1 MAEENQKQVYNP
13 NNQRPKNLGTHL
25 FLLTCIIACIA
36 VGPWAWKSPLAIVSV
51 AEGEV
56 VPSTQVKTIQHLEG
70 GIIDQ
75 ILVKESDIVKKSDP
89 LVILAATA
97 SEVDVDEAQVKIDA
111 KIIESIRLEAEIN
124 NFDVPIFADDLM
136 ANRADLVNKSMELF
150 LSRKNKLEGDIRE
163 IQASIAQHQTAIDIL
178 IKQTEMSVKLLEE
191 GIITEFAHLDL
202 LKELNAAKG
211 ALESST
217 EEKENITKL
226 FIENARN
233 ARQVAQREISELNET
248 IKALKDN
255 LKRTVITA
263 PVDGVVKNLFFVT
276 IGGVVRPGEAI
287 LDIVPTKDSLIVEAR
302 LQESDIG
309 FVKPGQSAVVK
320 LSSSDAVNFGQIDGI
335 VERISPDTEQDEND
349 NRIVFYNIF
358 VELDQNYFESKEKTY
373 YLVPGVKVTA
383 SIQIGER
390 TLANYLLSPFIGSL
404 GQSFQE
410 R

>member
-1 MAEENQKQVYNP
+1 MNTLPEKHK
-13 NNQRPKNLGTHL
+13 KNTQL
-25 FLLTCIIACIA
+25 FFYAFSLFAITAGLWMFLFNIDII
-36 VGPWAWKSPLAIVSV
+36 SN
-51 AEGEV
+51 AEGQV
-56 VPSTQVKTIQHLEG
+56 IPAGDVKTIQHLEG

-75 ILVKESDIVKKSDP
+75 ILVKESDIVKKDDP
-89 LVILAATA
+89 LVVLAATS
-97 SEVDVDEAQVKIDA
+97 SEVDVDEAQVQIDA

-124 NFDVPIFADDLM
+124 NFDIPIFNDELVN
-136 ANRADLVNKSMELF
+136 NRPELVNKSLELF
-150 LSRKNKLEGDIRE
+150 VSRKNKLEGDIKE
-163 IQASIAQHQTAIDIL
+163 VIAAIVQHQTAIDIL
-178 IKQTEMSVKLLEE
+178 IKQTEMSEKLLEE
-191 GIITEFAHLDL
+191 GIITEFSHLDL

-211 ALESST
+211 ALETSL

-233 ARQVAQREISELNET
+233 ARQIAQREISELNET

-255 LKRTVITA
+255 LERTVITA
-263 PVDGVVKNLFFVT
+263 PVDGVIKNLFFVT
-276 IGGVVRPGEAI
+276 IGGVIRPGEAI
-287 LDIVPTKDSLIVEAR
+287 LDIVPTKDNLIVEAR

-320 LSSSDAVNFGQIDGI
+320 LSSADAVNFGQIEGTVD
-335 VERISPDTEQDEND
+335 RISPDTEQDEND

-358 VELDQNYFESKEKTY
+358 VELDQNYFESKEKIY
-373 YLVPGVKVTA
+373 YLVPGVQVTA

-390 TLANYLLSPFIGSL
+390 TLANYLLSPFIGSM

>member
-1 MAEENQKQVYNP
+1 MEFALPEKH
-13 NNQRPKNLGTHL
+13 RKNTKIL
-25 FLLTCIIACIA
+25 FIVFSLFAFTLSLWMFLFNIDII
-36 VGPWAWKSPLAIVSV
+36 SN
-51 AEGEV
+51 AEGQVIPAGE
-56 VPSTQVKTIQHLEG
+56 VKTIQHLEG

-75 ILVKESDIVKKSDP
+75 ILIQESDIVKKDDP

-97 SEVDVDEAQVKIDA
+97 SEVDVDEAQVQIDA

-124 NFDVPIFADDLM
+124 DFGVPIFSDELVN
-136 ANRADLVNKSMELF
+136 NRPDLVNKSLELF
-150 LSRKNKLEGDIRE
+150 ISRKEKLEGAIKE
-163 IQASIAQHQTAIDIL
+163 VTAAVVQHQTAIDIL
-178 IKQTEMSVKLLEE
+178 LKQTQMSEQLLQE
-191 GIITEFAHLDL
+191 GIITEFSHLNL

-211 ALESST
+211 ALEVAM
-217 EEKENITKL
+217 EEKDNLTKK
-226 FIENARN
+226 FIEEARN
-233 ARQVAQREISELNET
+233 DRQIAQREISELNET
-248 IKALKDN
+248 MKALKDN
-255 LKRTVITA
+255 LDRTVITA
-263 PVDGVVKNLFFVT
+263 PVDGVIKNLFFVT
-276 IGGVVRPGEAI
+276 IGGVIRPGEAI
-287 LDIVPTKDSLIVEAR
+287 LDIVPTKDNLIVEAR

-320 LSSSDAVNFGQIDGI
+320 LSSADAVNFGQIEGI
-335 VERISPDTEQDEND
+335 VQRISPDTEQDEND

>member
-1 MAEENQKQVYNP
+1 MTDFALPEKHRTNT
-13 NNQRPKNLGTHL
+13 RIL
-25 FLLTCIIACIA
+25 FIIFSLFA
-36 VGPWAWKSPLAIVSV
+36 VTISLWMFLFNIDIISN
-51 AEGEV
+51 AEGQVIPAGE
-56 VPSTQVKTIQHLEG
+56 VKTVQHLEG

-75 ILVKESDIVKKSDP
+75 ILIKESDIVKKDDP

-97 SEVDVDEAQVKIDA
+97 SEVDVNEAQVLIDA

-124 NFDVPIFADDLM
+124 NFDVPVFSD
-136 ANRADLVNKSMELF
+136 DLVNNRPELINKSLELF
-150 LSRKNKLEGDIRE
+150 VSRKNKLEGDIRE
-163 IQASIAQHQTAIDIL
+163 VTAAVVQHQTAIDIL
-178 IKQTEMSVKLLEE
+178 IKQTEMSSQLLEE
-191 GIITEFAHLDL
+191 GIITEFSHLNL

-211 ALESST
+211 ALEAAL
-217 EEKENITKL
+217 EEKENLTKK
-226 FIENARN
+226 FIEDARN
-233 ARQVAQREISELNET
+233 DRQIAQREISELNET
-248 IKALKDN
+248 IKALEDN
-255 LKRTVITA
+255 LNRTIITA

-276 IGGVVRPGEAI
+276 IGGVIRPGEAI
-287 LDIVPTKDSLIVEAR
+287 LDIVPTKDNLIVEAR

-320 LSSSDAVNFGQIDGI
+320 LSSADAVNFGQIDGT

-358 VELDQNYFESKEKTY
+358 VELDQNYFESKEKIY

-390 TLANYLLSPFIGSL
+390 TLANYLLSPFIGSM

>member
-1 MAEENQKQVYNP
+1 MIN
-13 NNQRPKNLGTHL
+13 RL
-25 FLLTCIIACIA
+25 FIIF
-36 VGPWAWKSPLAIVSV
+36 SLFSV
-51 AEGEV
+51 TISLWMFLFNIDIISNAEGQVIPAGE
-56 VPSTQVKTIQHLEG
+56 VKTVQHLEG

-75 ILVKESDIVKKSDP
+75 ILIKESDIVKKDDP

-97 SEVDVDEAQVKIDA
+97 SEVDVNEAQVLIDA

-124 NFDVPIFADDLM
+124 NFDVPVFSDE
-136 ANRADLVNKSMELF
+136 LVNNRPELINKSLELF
-150 LSRKNKLEGDIRE
+150 VSRKDKLEGDIRE
-163 IQASIAQHQTAIDIL
+163 VTAAVVQHQTAIDIL
-178 IKQTEMSVKLLEE
+178 IKQTEMSSQLLEE
-191 GIITEFAHLDL
+191 GIITEFSHLNL

-211 ALESST
+211 ALEAAL
-217 EEKENITKL
+217 EEKENLTKK
-226 FIENARN
+226 FIEDARN
-233 ARQVAQREISELNET
+233 DRQIAQREISELNET
-248 IKALKDN
+248 IKALEDN
-255 LKRTVITA
+255 LNRTIITA

-276 IGGVVRPGEAI
+276 IGGVIRPGEAI
-287 LDIVPTKDSLIVEAR
+287 LDIVPTKDNLIVEAR

-320 LSSSDAVNFGQIDGI
+320 LSSADAVNFGQIEGT

-358 VELDQNYFESKEKTY
+358 VELDQNYFESKEKIY

-390 TLANYLLSPFIGSL
+390 TLANYLLSPFIGSM

>member
-1 MAEENQKQVYNP
+1 MNTLSEKHK
-13 NNQRPKNLGTHL
+13 KNTRIFFYILSL
-25 FLLTCIIACIA
+25 FAVTAGLWMFLFNIDII
-36 VGPWAWKSPLAIVSV
+36 SN
-51 AEGEV
+51 AEGQV
-56 VPSTQVKTIQHLEG
+56 IPAGDVKTIQHLEG

-75 ILVKESDIVKKSDP
+75 ILVKESDIVKKDDP

-97 SEVDVDEAQVKIDA
+97 SEVDVDEAQVQIDA
-111 KIIESIRLEAEIN
+111 KKIESIRLEAEIN
-124 NFDVPIFADDLM
+124 DFDVPIFDDSLVN
-136 ANRADLVNKSMELF
+136 NRTELVNKSLELF
-150 LSRKNKLEGDIRE
+150 VSRKNKLEGDIKKVSAE
-163 IQASIAQHQTAIDIL
+163 IAQHQTAIDIL
-178 IKQTEMSVKLLEE
+178 IKQTEMSEQLLVE
-191 GIITEFAHLDL
+191 GIITEFAHYDL

-211 ALESST
+211 ALETSL
-217 EEKENITKL
+217 EEKENITKQ
-226 FIENARN
+226 FVESARN

-255 LKRTVITA
+255 LERTVITA

-276 IGGVVRPGEAI
+276 IGGVIRPGEAI
-287 LDIVPTKDSLIVEAR
+287 LDIVPTKDNLIVEAR

-320 LSSSDAVNFGQIDGI
+320 LSSADAVNFGQIEGVVD
-335 VERISPDTEQDEND
+335 RISPDTEQDEND

-358 VELDQNYFESKEKTY
+358 VELDQNYFESKEKIY

>member
-1 MAEENQKQVYNP
+1 
-13 NNQRPKNLGTHL
+13 
-25 FLLTCIIACIA
+25 
-36 VGPWAWKSPLAIVSV
+36 
-51 AEGEV
+51 
-56 VPSTQVKTIQHLEG
+56 
-70 GIIDQ
+70 
-75 ILVKESDIVKKSDP
+75 
-89 LVILAATA
+89 
-97 SEVDVDEAQVKIDA
+97 
-111 KIIESIRLEAEIN
+111 
-124 NFDVPIFADDLM
+124 
-136 ANRADLVNKSMELF
+136 
-150 LSRKNKLEGDIRE
+150 
-163 IQASIAQHQTAIDIL
+163 
-178 IKQTEMSVKLLEE
+178 MSSQLLEE
-191 GIITEFAHLDL
+191 GIITEFSHLNL

-211 ALESST
+211 ALEAAL
-217 EEKENITKL
+217 EEKENLTKK
-226 FIENARN
+226 FIEDARN
-233 ARQVAQREISELNET
+233 DRQIAQREISELNET
-248 IKALKDN
+248 IKALEDN
-255 LKRTVITA
+255 LNRTIITA

-276 IGGVVRPGEAI
+276 IGCVIRPGEAI
-287 LDIVPTKDSLIVEAR
+287 LDIVPTKDNLIVEAR

-320 LSSSDAVNFGQIDGI
+320 LSSADAVNFGQIDGT

>member
-1 MAEENQKQVYNP
+1 MNTLSEKHK
-13 NNQRPKNLGTHL
+13 KNTRIFFYVLSL
-25 FLLTCIIACIA
+25 FAVTAGLWMFLFNIDII
-36 VGPWAWKSPLAIVSV
+36 SN
-51 AEGEV
+51 AEGQV
-56 VPSTQVKTIQHLEG
+56 IPAGDVKTIQHLEG

-75 ILVKESDIVKKSDP
+75 ILVKESDIVKMDDP

-97 SEVDVDEAQVKIDA
+97 SEVDVDETQVQIDA
-111 KIIESIRLEAEIN
+111 KKIESIRLEAEIN
-124 NFDVPIFADDLM
+124 NFDVPIFDDYLVN
-136 ANRADLVNKSMELF
+136 NRSELVNKSLELF
-150 LSRKNKLEGDIRE
+150 VSRKNKLEGDIKKVSAE
-163 IQASIAQHQTAIDIL
+163 IVQHQTAIDIL
-178 IKQTEMSVKLLEE
+178 IKQTEMSEQLLVE
-191 GIITEFAHLDL
+191 GIITEFAHYDL

-211 ALESST
+211 ALETSL
-217 EEKENITKL
+217 EEKENITKQ
-226 FIENARN
+226 FVESARN

-248 IKALKDN
+248 IRALKDN
-255 LKRTVITA
+255 LERTVITA

-276 IGGVVRPGEAI
+276 IGGVIRPGEAI
-287 LDIVPTKDSLIVEAR
+287 LDIVPTKDNLIVEAR

-320 LSSSDAVNFGQIDGI
+320 LSSADAVNFGQIEGI
-335 VERISPDTEQDEND
+335 VDRISPDTEQDEND

-358 VELDQNYFESKEKTY
+358 VELDQNYFESKEKIY

-390 TLANYLLSPFIGSL
+390 TLANYLLSPFIGSM

>member
-1 MAEENQKQVYNP
+1 MNTLSEKHK
-13 NNQRPKNLGTHL
+13 KNTRIFFYILSL
-25 FLLTCIIACIA
+25 FAVTAGLWMFLFNIDII
-36 VGPWAWKSPLAIVSV
+36 SN
-51 AEGEV
+51 AEGQV
-56 VPSTQVKTIQHLEG
+56 IPAGDVKTIQHLEG

-75 ILVKESDIVKKSDP
+75 ILVKESDIVKMDDP

-97 SEVDVDEAQVKIDA
+97 SEVDVDETQVQIDA
-111 KIIESIRLEAEIN
+111 KKIESIRLEAEIN
-124 NFDVPIFADDLM
+124 NFDVPIFDDSLVN
-136 ANRADLVNKSMELF
+136 NRPELVNKSLELF
-150 LSRKNKLEGDIRE
+150 VSRKNKLEGDIKKVSAE
-163 IQASIAQHQTAIDIL
+163 IAQHQTAIDIL
-178 IKQTEMSVKLLEE
+178 IKQTEMSEQLLVE
-191 GIITEFAHLDL
+191 GIITEFAHYDL

-211 ALESST
+211 ALETSL
-217 EEKENITKL
+217 EEKENITKQ
-226 FIENARN
+226 FVESARN

-255 LKRTVITA
+255 LERTVITA

-276 IGGVVRPGEAI
+276 IGGVIRPGEAI
-287 LDIVPTKDSLIVEAR
+287 LDIVPTKDNLIVEAR

-320 LSSSDAVNFGQIDGI
+320 LSSADAVNFGQIEGI
-335 VERISPDTEQDEND
+335 VDRISPDTEQDEND

-358 VELDQNYFESKEKTY
+358 VELDQNYFESKEKIY

>member
-1 MAEENQKQVYNP
+1 MNTLAEKHK
-13 NNQRPKNLGTHL
+13 KNTQL
-25 FLLTCIIACIA
+25 FFYAFSLFAITVGLWMFLFNIDII
-36 VGPWAWKSPLAIVSV
+36 SN
-51 AEGEV
+51 AEGQV
-56 VPSTQVKTIQHLEG
+56 IPAGDVKTIQHLEG

-75 ILVKESDIVKKSDP
+75 ILVKESDIVKKDDP
-89 LVILAATA
+89 LVVLAATS
-97 SEVDVDEAQVKIDA
+97 SEVDVDEAQVQIDA

-124 NFDVPIFADDLM
+124 NFDVPIFNDELVN
-136 ANRADLVNKSMELF
+136 NRPELVNKSMELF
-150 LSRKNKLEGDIRE
+150 VSRKNKLEGDVKE
-163 IQASIAQHQTAIDIL
+163 VIAAIVQHQTAIDIL
-178 IKQTEMSVKLLEE
+178 IKQTEMSEKLLEE
-191 GIITEFAHLDL
+191 GIITEFSHLDL

-211 ALESST
+211 ALETSL

-233 ARQVAQREISELNET
+233 ARQIAQREISELNET

-255 LKRTVITA
+255 LERTVITA
-263 PVDGVVKNLFFVT
+263 PVDGVIKNLFFVT
-276 IGGVVRPGEAI
+276 IGGVIRPGEAI
-287 LDIVPTKDSLIVEAR
+287 LDIVPTKDNLIVEAR

-320 LSSSDAVNFGQIDGI
+320 LSSADAVNFGQIEGTVD
-335 VERISPDTEQDEND
+335 RISPDTEQDEND

-358 VELDQNYFESKEKTY
+358 VELDQNYFESKEKIY
-373 YLVPGVKVTA
+373 YLVPGVQVTA

-390 TLANYLLSPFIGSL
+390 TLANYLLSPFIGSM

>member
-1 MAEENQKQVYNP
+1 MKSILP
-13 NNQRPKNLGTHL
+13 DKHRKNTQIL
-25 FLLTCIIACIA
+25 FVTFSLFAFTTVLWMFLFNIDII
-36 VGPWAWKSPLAIVSV
+36 SN
-51 AEGEV
+51 AEGQV
-56 VPSTQVKTIQHLEG
+56 IPAGDVKTIQHLEG

-75 ILVKESDIVKKSDP
+75 ILIKESDIVKKEDP

-97 SEVDVDEAQVKIDA
+97 SEVDVDEAQVQIDA

-124 NFDVPIFADDLM
+124 DFDTPIFSDELVN
-136 ANRADLVNKSMELF
+136 NRPELVNKSMELF
-150 LSRKNKLEGDIRE
+150 ISRKNKLEGDIKE
-163 IQASIAQHQTAIDIL
+163 VLAAIVQHQTAIDIL
-178 IKQTEMSVKLLEE
+178 IKQTEMSEQLLNE

-211 ALESST
+211 ALEAAI
-217 EEKENITKL
+217 EEKENITKE
-226 FIENARN
+226 FIEESRN
-233 ARQVAQREISELNET
+233 KRQIAQREISELNET

-276 IGGVVRPGEAI
+276 IGGVIRPGEAI
-287 LDIVPTKDSLIVEAR
+287 LDIVPTKDNLIVEAR

-320 LSSSDAVNFGQIDGI
+320 LSSADAVNFGQIDGI
-335 VERISPDTEQDEND
+335 VDRISPDTEQDEND

-358 VELDQNYFESKEKTY
+358 VELDQNYFESKEKIY

-390 TLANYLLSPFIGSL
+390 TLANYLLSPFIGSM

>member
-1 MAEENQKQVYNP
+1 MNALSEKHK
-13 NNQRPKNLGTHL
+13 KNTQIFFYILSL
-25 FLLTCIIACIA
+25 FAVTALLWMFLFNIDII
-36 VGPWAWKSPLAIVSV
+36 SN
-51 AEGEV
+51 AEGQV
-56 VPSTQVKTIQHLEG
+56 IPAGDVKTIQHLEG

-75 ILVKESDIVKKSDP
+75 ILVKESDIVKKDDH

-97 SEVDVDEAQVKIDA
+97 SEVDVDEAQVQIDA
-111 KIIESIRLEAEIN
+111 KKIESIRLEAEIN
-124 NFDVPIFADDLM
+124 DFDVPIFDDILVKD
-136 ANRADLVNKSMELF
+136 RPELVNKSLELF
-150 LSRKNKLEGDIRE
+150 VSRKNKLEGDIKKVSAE
-163 IQASIAQHQTAIDIL
+163 IAQHQTAIDIL
-178 IKQTEMSVKLLEE
+178 IKQTEMSEQLLVE
-191 GIITEFAHLDL
+191 GIITEFAHYDL

-211 ALESST
+211 ALETSI
-217 EEKENITKL
+217 EEKENITKQ
-226 FIENARN
+226 FVESARN

-248 IKALKDN
+248 IKALRDN
-255 LKRTVITA
+255 LERTVITA

-276 IGGVVRPGEAI
+276 IGGVIRPGEAI
-287 LDIVPTKDSLIVEAR
+287 LDIVPTKDNLIVEAR

-320 LSSSDAVNFGQIDGI
+320 LSSADAVNFGQIEGVVD
-335 VERISPDTEQDEND
+335 RISPDTEQDEND

-358 VELDQNYFESKEKTY
+358 VELDQNYFESKEKIY